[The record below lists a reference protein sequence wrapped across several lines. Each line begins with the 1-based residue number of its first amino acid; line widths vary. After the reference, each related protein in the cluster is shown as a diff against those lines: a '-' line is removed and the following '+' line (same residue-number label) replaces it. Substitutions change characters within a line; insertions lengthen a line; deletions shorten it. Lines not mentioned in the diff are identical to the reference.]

1 MSEKYRQIPTLDDF
15 HRLEFLIVRYMNQI
29 PSFEISDNT
38 ENLIDSLASHYK
50 NIVLYHD
57 EFKKTQLSKS
67 YAYQWLTNDSKSFF
81 NLGLGFVLKDKLK
94 ESYTSLATLEIERLT
109 NLIHEKQEPISPS
122 EKQKHDEYFIEQ
134 LEETAFNY
142 ASNVFERELLIQ
154 FISRCLKEL
163 VFDSIEESE
172 KFQIATEKTIM
183 HDVNNVI
190 QSLVIAREGCENLH
204 KYRLIA
210 ETGENASKSIQ
221 KALNILEKNQL
232 PYSIKRNKGELKLKD
247 FVIKMTRYFIKDG
260 GVSIGK
266 TSSRTVPEKKD
277 DTNIL
282 ETPVAVYL
290 FENEICSIELK
301 SQQDFLDKTQDHNF
315 DLLDQKNLAY
325 WELDDEPE
333 LYSITRTTCKHT
345 INDVANC
352 IENIAVFIF
361 PRLLANDKNDIE
373 INITGIK
380 AIVKHE
386 ILKHALE
393 MEIDNRLNKTKSRLA
408 KKYYLTII

>member
-29 PSFEISDNT
+29 PSFETSDISED
-38 ENLIDSLASHYK
+38 LINSLTSHFK
-50 NIVLYHD
+50 NIVAYRD
-57 EFKKTQLSKS
+57 DVTKTKLSKVL
-67 YAYQWLTNDSKSFF
+67 AYQWLSDDSKSFF
-81 NLGLGFVLKDKLK
+81 NLGLGFVIKDRTKDN
-94 ESYTSLATLEIERLT
+94 YVNLASLEIEGLIEFLNDNPKPT
-109 NLIHEKQEPISPS
+109 DPNGKKEFDEDFINLV
-122 EKQKHDEYFIEQ
+122 
-134 LEETAFNY
+134 EEAALNY
-142 ASNVFERELLIQ
+142 GRYVFERELLIK
-154 FISRCLKEL
+154 FISRCLKDISYDPD
-163 VFDSIEESE
+163 DSN
-172 KFQIATEKTIM
+172 KNYQIATENTIM
-183 HDVNNVI
+183 HDVKKVI
-190 QSLVIAREGCENLH
+190 QALESARAGCKNLT

-210 ETGENASKSIQ
+210 ETGEKASELIQ
-221 KALNILEKNQL
+221 EALNILEKNQL
-232 PYSIKRNKGELKLKD
+232 PYSIKRNKGELKFKE

-266 TSSRTVPEKKD
+266 TSSRTVPKKGD

-301 SQQDFLDKTQDHNF
+301 SQQDFLNKTQDHNF
-315 DLLDQKNLAY
+315 DFLDQRNLAY
-325 WELDDEPE
+325 WKLEDEPE
-333 LYSITRTTCKHT
+333 FYSITRTNCKHT

-393 MEIDNRLNKTKSRLA
+393 IEIDNRLNKAKSRLA